1 MEEANERGLGMCKR
15 GRICRGVGK
24 QALGCDEEVAGR
36 GDFGSQ
42 ALVGVAAERIC
53 GVPGSQVRP
62 GRSKSKGK
70 SVSDFWRYR

>member
-1 MEEANERGLGMCKR
+1 MDEADERELCNVQEKSDMQRSGRTGPGMCR
-15 GRICRGVGK
+15 SRPVEETS
-24 QALGCDEEVAGR
+24 AL
-36 GDFGSQ
+36 

-62 GRSKSKGK
+62 SSSKGARAK